1 MNWTYGKLKVAAALA
16 FLSLYLYVRTIPIT
30 QSDTY
35 LLWFLDGIPSLV
47 VLLIPRWGQSIARGL
62 ALGQALVFGL
72 ITGFGVVVGL
82 PSWLSTGAHTLEF
95 AAYLAAFATHSVLL
109 LCAAR
114 MQPELNGVYD
124 KQSRIAW
131 LSAAAAI
138 ALLVVDM
145 VRFADIAKHNFAP
158 DGIYRVIACAESY
171 AEHNHGEYPESIEV
185 MVAQSKAWF
194 SPNCIYPFDERG
206 RGPYGQIRYMPR
218 KTADGRVSGYS
229 ISFGPQTFFGNLPT
243 AEYVDQTGV
252 VHKPKNHAIATAA
265 DPVRENI
272 SSHLWTWG
280 QCFVNYRNSHPGAAF
295 PENVNAML
303 APDWPCKPHRAIEGD
318 HLMPDNTYTV
328 YYKSPSEAR
337 PNDPTSFSLQARPN
351 IYRESGIRSYYMGE
365 DGIIRATIKNRS
377 ANKSDTP
384 IPRCEWDQGTSCS
397 E

>member
-1 MNWTYGKLKVAAALA
+1 MNWTWGKLKVAAAFA

-30 QSDTY
+30 EAEAY

-47 VLLIPRWGQSIARGL
+47 VLLIPKRGQSIARGL

-72 ITGFGVVVGL
+72 ITGFGVVIAVFT
-82 PSWLSTGAHTLEF
+82 LSTGGTHILVF
-95 AAYLAAFATHSVLL
+95 AGYLAAFATHSILL

-145 VRFADIAKHNFAP
+145 VRFADISRHNFVP

-194 SPNCIYPFDERG
+194 SPNCIYPFDELG
-206 RGPYGQIRYMPR
+206 RGPYGQIRYTPK
-218 KTADGRVSGYS
+218 KTTDGRVSGYS
-229 ISFGPQTFFGNLPT
+229 ILFGPRTFFGNLPT

-272 SSHLWTWG
+272 SSDLWTWG
-280 QCFVNYRNSHPGAAF
+280 QCLVKYRNNRSGVPF
-295 PENVNAML
+295 PKNLSAML
-303 APDWPCKPHRAIEGD
+303 APDWPCKPYLDVQGD
-318 HLMPDNTYTV
+318 HLIPDNTYTV
-328 YYKSPSEAR
+328 YYKSPSEAA

-351 IYRESGIRSYYMGE
+351 IYRESGVRSYYMDE
-365 DGIIRATIKNRS
+365 DGIIRATIKNRP
-377 ANKSDTP
+377 ANKNDAP
-384 IPRCEWDQGTSCS
+384 IPRCEWDPAASCQG
-397 E
+397 